1 MNSADALEY
10 GRIDYPNIDIIEGLK
25 SRKLLAFKS
34 YSMVYK
40 CITWSMALF
49 CLTLLSPDI
58 TQPLRFFLLSPPIA
72 TDVLRIRHK
81 AYRRCKPWWECSL
94 LRNFEMSIMCL
105 GQSNLMGG
113 TGTWIQGCE
122 THIKRCYEDE
132 TAGETPLTPASPLTA
147 QWLSHQY
154 TFTPLQQSPS

>member
-34 YSMVYK
+34 FSMVYK
-40 CITWSMALF
+40 CITWSRALF

-72 TDVLRIRHK
+72 TDALRIRHK

-94 LRNFEMSIMCL
+94 LRNFEVSIRCL
-105 GQSNLMGG
+105 GPSNLMGG
-113 TGTWIQGCE
+113 TGTCTGKRGWRMKDEGWRGWKGIRQEVHGCMDGMRAS
-122 THIKRCYEDE
+122 KR
-132 TAGETPLTPASPLTA
+132 A
-147 QWLSHQY
+147 
-154 TFTPLQQSPS
+154 